1 MATRS
6 LHACGAGAKGDY
18 FPVPGLR
25 AITSFTRLMPAARSA
40 PAAHG
45 SVAVTAGVR
54 TGMRGAE
61 GTASMV
67 CAGRSAG
74 GTSFFAGMPAPACT
88 PVAQWRGTITSGC
101 PAGGRRRSSGRAMK
115 PGTSA
120 GGHFSGTATRKPAR
134 PRRGCAGRYFRLAR
148 FGCDDALRAAR
159 CRPPVPP
166 PPAFRR
172 RDRVDGY
179 TPRGGRPHPRSA
191 PASGGAPFYEHAVI
205 QQRRRAPTS
214 PSAPGGGLPVRR
226 RLPACPHAQ
235 KGRSPVTG

>member
-88 PVAQWRGTITSGC
+88 PVAQWRGTACHETGN
-101 PAGGRRRSSGRAMK
+101 
-115 PGTSA
+115 
-120 GGHFSGTATRKPAR
+120 
-134 PRRGCAGRYFRLAR
+134 
-148 FGCDDALRAAR
+148 
-159 CRPPVPP
+159 V
-166 PPAFRR
+166 
-172 RDRVDGY
+172 
-179 TPRGGRPHPRSA
+179 GGRPLQRDGDA
-191 PASGGAPFYEHAVI
+191 QAGTPAARV
-205 QQRRRAPTS
+205 RRAILP
-214 PSAPGGGLPVRR
+214 AGPVRVR
-226 RLPACPHAQ
+226 
-235 KGRSPVTG
+235 